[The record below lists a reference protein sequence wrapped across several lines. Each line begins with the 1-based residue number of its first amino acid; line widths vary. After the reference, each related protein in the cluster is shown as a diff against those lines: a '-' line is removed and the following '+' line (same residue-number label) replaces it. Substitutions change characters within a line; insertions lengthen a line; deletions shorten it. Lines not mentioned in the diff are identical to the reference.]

1 MDNQNTKQFGGKK
14 MKKIFSTLF
23 VFMLAVGLFAVP
35 SDDVIQ
41 NAANELGI
49 PFDGLKAYVN
59 TFYPEPPE
67 SDVMEVTVQQYQ
79 KDYADNGFVA
89 DQKYKDKTL
98 RFTITVDDISPT
110 SYGYSIW
117 SKEAY
122 GLIGL
127 SFGLAPEYN
136 SMLSNISSGDRVII
150 ETKGNGDNRF
160 LYSSKI
166 IQIL

>member
-1 MDNQNTKQFGGKK
+1 
-14 MKKIFSTLF
+14 MKKIVSTILII
-23 VFMLAVGLFAVP
+23 MLAAVLSAVP
-35 SDDVIQ
+35 SDDMIQ

-49 PFDGLKAYVN
+49 PFDNLKKYVS
-59 TFYPEPPE
+59 TFYPEPPA
-67 SDVMEVTVQQYQ
+67 SDVIEVTVQQYQ
-79 KDYADNGFVA
+79 KDYSDNGFVA
-89 DQKYKDKTL
+89 DQKYKGKTL

-110 SYGYSIW
+110 GYGYSIW

-136 SMLSNISSGDRVII
+136 SMLSNLRTGDRIII